1 MQLILLAAGRGSRL
15 PKINRN
21 KPKCLTK
28 IKDKTIFEH
37 NEKFFDKFK
46 KKIVITGYKKKLISN
61 IVTNKKFK
69 TIFNKNYKKSN
80 MVHSMFLANKKVK
93 ASVVICYGDIIFD
106 DKIYNLISEKKS
118 LIPLNLNW
126 LNIWKKRMNKKEII
140 NDAENLSINKNYL
153 ASIGG
158 KITNKYP
165 KYQYMGIF
173 KLKKKDYF
181 KLHNYFKKIS
191 NPKIDMTTF
200 LDRAIKNTKIKLKIK
215 EYKSFWYEIDNDRDL
230 FITSKELKNNI

>member
-69 TIFNKNYKKSN
+69 MIFNKNYKKSN

-106 DKIYNLISEKKS
+106 DKIYKMLKKDIDF
-118 LIPLNLNW
+118 LPLNINWKKNW
-126 LNIWKKRMNKKEII
+126 LKRMSFSKMIL
-140 NDAENLSINKNYL
+140 DAENIIIKKDYIYKIGTKLNSKKLPKYQFMGLIKLRRETFFRLFKFYKKLKQPSIDMTSFLNLAINKNFL
-153 ASIGG
+153 
-158 KITNKYP
+158 KLR
-165 KYQYMGIF
+165 YQ
-173 KLKKKDYF
+173 K
-181 KLHNYFKKIS
+181 
-191 NPKIDMTTF
+191 
-200 LDRAIKNTKIKLKIK
+200 
-215 EYKSFWYEIDNDRDL
+215 YKSFWHEIDTIQDIKAANKL
-230 FITSKELKNNI
+230 I

>member
-1 MQLILLAAGRGSRL
+1 MDLILLSAGKGSRL
-15 PKINRN
+15 SKKLRSNPKSLVKVNNKAIINYN
-21 KPKCLTK
+21 L
-28 IKDKTIFEH
+28 
-37 NEKFFDKFK
+37 KFYEKFK
-46 KKIVITGYKKKLISN
+46 KKIIITGYKKRSFNNFSKKN
-61 IVTNKKFK
+61 KFK
-69 TIFNKNYKKSN
+69 IINNFNYRITN
-80 MVHSMFLANKKVK
+80 MVYSMFLASKFIKND
-93 ASVVICYGDIIFD
+93 VVICYGDIIFD